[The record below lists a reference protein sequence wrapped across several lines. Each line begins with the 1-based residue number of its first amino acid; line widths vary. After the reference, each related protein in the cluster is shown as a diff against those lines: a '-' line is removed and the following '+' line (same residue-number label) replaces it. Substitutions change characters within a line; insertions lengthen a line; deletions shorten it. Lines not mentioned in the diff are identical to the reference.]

1 MPANHFRVILGTSGL
16 GLLLSCTPA
25 VPQQILLNAPPA
37 NARPRIALMES
48 ALDWTETPFVR
59 GQLQYGRVR
68 ATRSSAQSR
77 LERVYAEKRI
87 PYPAAELYVRVFKR
101 TRELEVWVRPDGE
114 RQYRLLKTYPIC
126 ALAGVPGPK
135 RKRGDAQVPEGF
147 YFIEHFNPVSQYHLS
162 LKVDYPNAR
171 DRAANTRGDLG
182 GDIFIHGGCKSDG
195 CLAMTDSGIEE
206 LYWLAVQARGRGQ
219 QRIPVHIFPVR
230 LDDVEMRRIDFDYVN
245 QPTLIAF
252 WKTLKPGYDYFE
264 RTRRVPLMA
273 ADPRG
278 RYLLDN

>member
-1 MPANHFRVILGTSGL
+1 MPANHYRVILGTSAL

-25 VPQQILLNAPPA
+25 VPQQLPLNASSV
-37 NARPRIALMES
+37 NARPRIALLES
-48 ALDWTETPFVR
+48 AREWTETPFVR
-59 GQLQYGRVR
+59 EQLQYGRVR
-68 ATRSSAQSR
+68 ASRSSAQSR

-87 PYPAAELYVRVFKR
+87 PYPAAELYLRVFKR

-147 YFIEHFNPVSQYHLS
+147 YFIEHYNPVSQYHLS
-162 LKVDYPNAR
+162 LKVNYPNAQ
-171 DRAANTRGDLG
+171 DRAVSTRGDLG

-195 CLAMTDSGIEE
+195 CLAMTDNGIEE

-219 QRIPVHIFPVR
+219 YRIPVHIFPVR
-230 LDDVEMRRIDFDYVN
+230 LDDAEMRRIDFDYVN
-245 QPTLIAF
+245 QPALIAF